1 MNKKEKIYD
10 ISIDTYA
17 LANVL
22 EVVRYY
28 LDNAADDYKNTVKTP
43 ETLRMCDVGGNASS
57 VLSLVQEKLDC
68 LSDELD
74 SVYEEM
80 GEEENAEGNA
90 A

>member
-10 ISIDTYA
+10 ISIDTYIMA
-17 LANVL
+17 KVL

-43 ETLRMCDVGGNASS
+43 ETIRMCDVGGNASS
-57 VLSLVQEKLDC
+57 VLRLVQEKLDC
-68 LSDELD
+68 LSDALD
-74 SVYEEM
+74 DVHDRMS
-80 GEEENAEGNA
+80 EEESGEIDA

>member
-10 ISIDTYA
+10 ISIGTYV

-43 ETLRMCDVGGNASS
+43 ETLRMCDVGGNASN
-57 VLSLVQEKLDC
+57 VLALVQEKLDC
-68 LSDELD
+68 LSDALD
-74 SVYEEM
+74 DVHDRMS
-80 GEEENAEGNA
+80 EEESGEIDA